1 MLGAVTATLPGRTL
15 RAGSLLLAG
24 SVLLPLLVIFSGWA
38 APAGEVWSH
47 LAGTVLGRLLA
58 NTLILMLGV
67 TAGTALLGVGLA
79 WLVSAYDFPGRK
91 LFNWA
96 LMLPFALPTYVMAF
110 VFLGLLDFQGPA
122 QELARRWLD
131 LPASAWIDVR
141 GPAGVLAV
149 MTLVLY
155 PYVYLLARVA
165 FLGQGQAAFEAART
179 LGMSAAGAFFRAALP
194 LARPAVAA
202 GVSLAVLEA
211 LADFGAVAAFNFD
224 TFTTAIY
231 KAWFGMFDLRA
242 ASQLASLLLLF
253 ALALL
258 TLERYSR
265 ARARY
270 AERGRPA
277 RRRRLRGGQAVAATG
292 GCAAVLLLAF
302 LAPLAQL
309 LVWAWDSR
317 ADLDAGYLELLG
329 NTLGLG
335 AAAALATVL
344 GAVLLAVTVRHRPGR
359 LSRAA
364 ARVGTLGYAIPGSVL
379 AVAVMLS
386 LGWIDRQLAAGWQ
399 WWRGEALEWALVGSA
414 FSLILAYFARFLALA
429 HGPVDAAFEQLR
441 TSMRE
446 AAQALGLSGPAL
458 FRRVYL
464 PLLRPGLLTAAL
476 LVLVDVMKELPA
488 TLLLR
493 PLGWDTLAVR
503 VYGLTAEG
511 LWERAALPA
520 VALVAAGLLP
530 VLLLNARR
538 AERRGRHGPA

>member
-67 TAGTALLGVGLA
+67 AAGTALLGVGLA

-277 RRRRLRGGQAVAATG
+277 RRRRLRGGQAAAATG

-386 LGWIDRQLAAGWQ
+386 LGWIDRQLAAGWL
-399 WWRGEALEWALVGSA
+399 WWRGAALEWALVGSA

>member
-1 MLGAVTATLPGRTL
+1 MTATLPGRTL

-67 TAGTALLGVGLA
+67 AAGTALLGVGLA

-277 RRRRLRGGQAVAATG
+277 RRRRLRGGQAAAATG

-386 LGWIDRQLAAGWQ
+386 LGWIDRQLAAGWL

-441 TSMRE
+441 ASVRE
-446 AAQALGLSGPAL
+446 AAQALGLSGLAL